1 MLQYDFESSVGYWI
15 FATAHEFQQKLNEEL
30 SKHGITYRQWEVLVW
45 LSFAGE
51 SSQSELAQRMHI
63 EAPTLVG
70 VLDRMERD
78 GWITRAT
85 DDRDR
90 RRKVIRVSPQVE
102 PVWARMVDCA
112 KGVRAQAIEG
122 VSEAEL
128 QTVRNVL
135 NRMRQNLA
143 GDQVVDRLARAVEE
157 PAR

>member
-1 MLQYDFESSVGYWI
+1 MLQYDFEASVGYWI

-30 SKHGITYRQWEVLVW
+30 AQHGITYRQWEVLVW

-51 SSQSELAQRMHI
+51 SSQTELAQRMHI

-78 GWITRAT
+78 GWITRNM
-85 DDRDR
+85 DERDR

-112 KGVRAQAIEG
+112 KQVRAQAIEG
-122 VSEAEL
+122 VSEAQL
-128 QTVRNVL
+128 QTVRDVL
-135 NRMRQNLA
+135 SRMRQNLA
-143 GDQVVDRLARAVEE
+143 GDKVVDRLAQHVQE
-157 PAR
+157 PAQ